1 MWRATRLGSS
11 WELGSGLNPLACGHT
26 APARSKEPV
35 LLNYPD
41 AAHSST
47 SSPIP
52 RVAHGWLGGTRTGAY
67 LPRPSHT
74 TSSGQSLQGLYVW
87 GDQGEGLASKPVL
100 FRGVGQFF
108 KAKRGGWGAW

>member
-11 WELGSGLNPLACGHT
+11 WELGSRLNPLACGHS

-67 LPRPSHT
+67 LP
-74 TSSGQSLQGLYVW
+74 
-87 GDQGEGLASKPVL
+87 
-100 FRGVGQFF
+100 
-108 KAKRGGWGAW
+108 